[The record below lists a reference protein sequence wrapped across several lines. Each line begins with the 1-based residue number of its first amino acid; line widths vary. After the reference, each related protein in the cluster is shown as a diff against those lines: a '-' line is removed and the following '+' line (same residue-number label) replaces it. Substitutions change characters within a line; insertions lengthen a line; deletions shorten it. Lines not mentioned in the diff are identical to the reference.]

1 MLITK
6 NSKPHRKTGV
16 VPHFFTLI
24 ELLIVVAIIAI
35 LAGMLLPALNKAR
48 DKAMSISCLGNIRQ
62 NGSSAM
68 HYSNDFNDYILPA
81 ETVYAGTNYPWQRNL
96 VRLGYLSSASVW
108 GGKEVFE
115 MVNPSGIYRCPSV
128 QISGALADVWAL
140 WRACTYGQGNYIG
153 GYVPNMSNASISN
166 RYFSKFT
173 EIRKRIS
180 EVAYFGEK
188 SGISGASWTNF
199 SITDDEI
206 RAGSRHS
213 LAMNIYFIDGHA
225 EKYQY
230 SKIPNY
236 TLDGIAAIQKPFWAR
251 KDYYNYW

>member
-6 NSKPHRKTGV
+6 NSKPHWKTGAM
-16 VPHFFTLI
+16 PHFFTLI

-35 LAGMLLPALNKAR
+35 LAGMLLPALNSAR
-48 DKAMSISCLGNIRQ
+48 EKAMSISCLGNIRQ
-62 NGSSAM
+62 IGSAAM
-68 HYSNDFNDYILPA
+68 HYSHDFNDHILPS
-81 ETVYAGTNYPWQRNL
+81 ETTVSGTKYPWQRNL
-96 VRLGYLSSASVW
+96 VTLGYLSSASVW

-115 MVNPSGIYRCPSV
+115 KVNPSGIYRCPSV
-128 QISGALADVWAL
+128 YISGTLDEVWGL
-140 WRACTYGQGNYIG
+140 WRGCTYGQGNYIG
-153 GYVPNMSNASISN
+153 GYVTNMSNAATIN

-188 SGISGASWTNF
+188 SGSTDYWTTF

-206 RAGSRHS
+206 KPASRHS

-236 TLDGIAAIQKPFWAR
+236 TIDGNTVLQKPFWAR